1 MQQLALFEKDS
12 FEIQARV
19 KRGIEAERE
28 NQQKEETMGTM
39 KDKERDLAR
48 QLAKMSTENDLKQ
61 SEIER
66 LQSKIETIQSYNS
79 TLEKEISE
87 VRGQVT

>member
-1 MQQLALFEKDS
+1 MLQSETDDTQHDFRD
-12 FEIQARV
+12 
-19 KRGIEAERE
+19 E
-28 NQQKEETMGTM
+28 NQQKEETMETM

-48 QLAKMSTENDLKQ
+48 QLAKLSTENDLKQ

-87 VRGQVT
+87 VRG